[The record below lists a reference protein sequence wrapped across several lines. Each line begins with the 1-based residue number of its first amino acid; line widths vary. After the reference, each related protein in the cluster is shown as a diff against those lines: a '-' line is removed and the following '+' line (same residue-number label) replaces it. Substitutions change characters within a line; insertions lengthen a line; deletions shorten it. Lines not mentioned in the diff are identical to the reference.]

1 LVLRIL
7 LALLLTAAAYLYWDA
22 RVPGLPLTAWQIDRY
37 LDPAQ
42 PRHRIEAALQQ
53 LRSPHPGLARLREHP
68 DARVRAEVARLAP
81 ATAQLEDPSP
91 WVRFRAALALE
102 RNEPTAARP
111 VLLAALRAAAIF
123 AADSGAVEWRLAE
136 GASLGMGE
144 ELGTIDGR
152 PFVCP
157 VPGRLARRY
166 VVVGQPLRPGQR
178 LADVVLADEWQG
190 AALDALGRIGL
201 PVDIDEIRLFQSE
214 KYPNTVQRAAAG
226 AIERIQARRP
236 RVW

>member
-1 LVLRIL
+1 MLRIL
-7 LALLLTAAAYLYWDA
+7 LALLLAAAAWLYWDA
-22 RVPGLPLTAWQIDRY
+22 RVPGVPLTSWQVDRY

-42 PRHRIEAALQQ
+42 PRHRILAAL
-53 LRSPHPGLARLREHP
+53 RHWNGPHPRLASLRQYP
-68 DARVRAEVARLAP
+68 DPLVRAEVARLAP
-81 ATAQLEDPSP
+81 AAAQLEDPSP

-111 VLLAALRAAAIF
+111 VLLAALRAAAVF

-157 VPGRLARRY
+157 VPGRLARRF
-166 VVVGQPLRPGQR
+166 VVVGQPVRPGQR
-178 LADVVLADEWQG
+178 LADVVLADEWQV
-190 AALDALGRIGL
+190 AALAALGRVGL
-201 PVDIDEIRLFQSE
+201 PVDAGEIRQFESE
-214 KYPNTVQRAAAG
+214 KFPAPVRQAARAAA
-226 AIERIQARRP
+226 AAMQARPRRRP
-236 RVW
+236 

>member
-53 LRSPHPGLARLREHP
+53 LRSPHPSLARLREHP

-81 ATAQLEDPSP
+81 VAAQLEDRSP

-111 VLLAALRAAAIF
+111 VLLAALRATAVF
-123 AADSGAVEWRLAE
+123 ATEAGALEWRLAE
-136 GASLGMGE
+136 GAGLAAGEALGS
-144 ELGTIDGR
+144 INGR
-152 PFVCP
+152 PVPCP
-157 VPGRLARRY
+157 LPGRLAHRY
-166 VVVGQPLRPGQR
+166 VLTGEAVRPGRR
-178 LADVVLADEWQG
+178 LADIVLADPWQG